1 MNNFC
6 TFILSYG
13 RADNVK
19 TYYTLKKQNYTGD
32 IKIVCSTDDKE
43 LYKYKENFQD
53 EVVVFDKKKV
63 KYFDIGDN
71 YDNEKVVVYARN
83 EVFKIAKD
91 LNYKY
96 FLVLDDDYTG
106 FRFKV
111 NEKGKYITRK
121 SLIKNVSNI
130 IEILLKYFRS
140 TNLKTLAIAQG
151 GDFIGGSSC
160 HVFKNGITRKAMNF
174 FICST
179 ERPFTFLGRVNE
191 DVTTYVKQGEVGD
204 LFFTICEIGLEQ
216 TPTQQNKGGLTDI
229 YLDQGTYLKSF
240 YSVIYSPSCVKVSMM
255 GLNFRR
261 LHHRVSWNNAAPKIL
276 NINYKK

>member
-6 TFILSYG
+6 AFILSYG

-53 EVVVFDKKKV
+53 QVVVFDKKKV

-96 FLVLDDDYTG
+96 FLVLDDDYRA

-151 GDFIGGSSC
+151 GDFIGGSNC

-216 TPTQQNKGGLTDI
+216 TPTQQNQGGLTDI

-240 YSVIYSPSCVKVSMM
+240 YSVIYSPSCVKVSAM

-261 LHHRVSWNNAAPKIL
+261 LHHRVNWNNAAPKIL